1 MPIKSCNSESDW
13 LPDAWTPWLLF
24 YFPIQFNR
32 RVQRRPKNVI
42 NEAGEALALRSTSQI
57 KLVLP
62 YIATIWADQRTSVLV
77 LFGCSLKNQRRK
89 KETFA
94 SNREREQ
101 KKCLL
106 FPCVVIDLQALIQ
119 APVLNHPRVQSQP
132 VLPTSLFRPA
142 PKIIESV
149 LSQECQGA
157 PISPLVFLLYP
168 FFPPTFSAPLFSPL
182 SVFLWLFFFSFPL
195 NLRLPPIP
203 HCKAVFCTA
212 LMERLLS
219 NKDRSQCGT
228 AATNRI
234 FCGPSEGALSSAGD
248 REGEKKGE
256 GRKRE
261 SLSQIYP
268 SKHLQLSEES

>member
-1 MPIKSCNSESDW
+1 MPLTE
-13 LPDAWTPWLLF
+13 
-24 YFPIQFNR
+24 
-32 RVQRRPKNVI
+32 
-42 NEAGEALALRSTSQI
+42 
-57 KLVLP
+57 
-62 YIATIWADQRTSVLV
+62 
-77 LFGCSLKNQRRK
+77 
-89 KETFA
+89 KE
-94 SNREREQ
+94 NK

-157 PISPLVFLLYP
+157 PISPLVFLLSP

-195 NLRLPPIP
+195 NLCLPPIP

-234 FCGPSEGALSSAGD
+234 FCGPSEGALSSAGE
-248 REGEKKGE
+248 RGRKERRREKEGEFE
-256 GRKRE
+256 PD
-261 SLSQIYP
+261 LSVETP
-268 SKHLQLSEES
+268 AAFRGKLGVCFSEPPV